1 MDIFRYDNYKDLVN
15 DLLLTKPNQGRGQYK
30 RISEHLNVSS
40 VLISQIFKGPKD
52 ISIEQGH
59 KLCDYFNFIE
69 LEKKY
74 FVTLISSN
82 RAGTYE
88 LRKFYDKEL
97 TELKKQAKSIINRVK
112 HKNVLSDEDKAT
124 FYSDWKYS
132 GMRLACDLEQIVNI
146 SDLSNLF
153 KIDEENIK
161 SILEFLMAKGLVKSN
176 NGNLEIGPSSTHISK
191 SSPMVKNHH
200 RNWRLKALESLDNLE
215 DNEIMYTAPMTTSK
229 DVYQNL
235 NKKILKLIDE
245 FVEEASTAKGEDLY
259 YLNID
264 LRKMIK

>member
-1 MDIFRYDNYKDLVN
+1 MDIFSYSDYKVLVN

-40 VLISQIFKGPKD
+40 VLVSQIFKGRKD

-69 LEKKY
+69 LEKKF

-82 RAGTYE
+82 RAGTFE

-97 TELKKQAKSIINRVK
+97 SELRKQAKSIVNRVK
-112 HKNVLSDEDKAT
+112 HKNVLSEEDKAT

-132 GMRLACDLEQIVNI
+132 GMRLACDLAQIVNI
-146 SDLSNLF
+146 SDLSSLF
-153 KIDEENIK
+153 KVDEESIK
-161 SILEFLMAKGLVKSN
+161 SILEFLMTKGLVKSN

-200 RNWRLKALESLDNLE
+200 RNWRLKALESLDNLD

-229 DVYQNL
+229 EVYQNL

-245 FVEEASTAKGEDLY
+245 FVDEASSADGEDLY

>member
-1 MDIFRYDNYKDLVN
+1 MDIFSYSDYKILVN

-40 VLISQIFKGPKD
+40 VLVSQIFKGAKD

-69 LEKKY
+69 LEKKF

-82 RAGTYE
+82 RAGTFE

-97 TELKKQAKSIINRVK
+97 SELRKQAKSIVNRVK
-112 HKNVLSDEDKAT
+112 HKNVLSEEDKAT
-124 FYSDWKYS
+124 FYSDWKYC

-146 SDLSNLF
+146 KDLSELF
-153 KIDEENIK
+153 KVDENSIK
-161 SILEFLMAKGLVKSN
+161 SILEFLMTRGLVKSN
-176 NGNLEIGPSSTHISK
+176 SGNLEIGPSSTHISK
-191 SSPMVKNHH
+191 ASPMVKNHH
-200 RNWRLKALESLDNLE
+200 RNWRLKALESLDNLD

-229 DVYQNL
+229 EVYKNL

-245 FVEEASTAKGEDLY
+245 FVEEASNADGEDLY